1 MIIPPSPELQNKI
14 NNTKRLI
21 DMRNA
26 GLISDEEL
34 NDMIKLNPDQYLDL
48 ETYNNIVRKMSGKM
62 SVKELFGMR

>member
-34 NDMIKLNPDQYLDL
+34 NDMIRLNPDQYLDL